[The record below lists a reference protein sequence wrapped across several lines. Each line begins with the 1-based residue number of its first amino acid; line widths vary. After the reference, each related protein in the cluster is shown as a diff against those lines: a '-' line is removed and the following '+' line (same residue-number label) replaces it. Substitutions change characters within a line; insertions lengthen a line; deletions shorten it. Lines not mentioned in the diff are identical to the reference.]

1 LSAEV
6 ISTGHEQW
14 SEERSPDRDD
24 LWTGLPPALEQ
35 INVPVYII
43 ERDGR
48 IRWLNDAA
56 RKLFGNV
63 IGKEFTAVVAP
74 EHALRARQQFTR
86 KLFGAEKT
94 DFDVNLLLP
103 DGSRLPVQVSSVPLE
118 DGGKIVGVFGIVRG
132 VVPQERKQPLPPG
145 VQLTPRQAE
154 VLALL
159 DRGLSTEQIAE
170 ELCIS
175 VETVR
180 NHVREVL
187 RRLQVNSRIGAL
199 AAGRRH
205 GLI

>member
-1 LSAEV
+1 M
-6 ISTGHEQW
+6 

-24 LWTGLPPALEQ
+24 LWTRLPAALEQ

-63 IGKEFTAVVAP
+63 IGKEFTSVVAP

-86 KLFGAEKT
+86 KLLGAERT
-94 DFDVNLLLP
+94 DFEVNLLLP
-103 DGSRLPVQVSSVPLE
+103 EGSRLPVQVSSVPLE

-132 VVPQERKQPLPPG
+132 VVRQDRKQPLPPG

-175 VETVR
+175 VQTVR

-199 AAGRRH
+199 AAGRQH

>member
-1 LSAEV
+1 
-6 ISTGHEQW
+6 
-14 SEERSPDRDD
+14 
-24 LWTGLPPALEQ
+24 
-35 INVPVYII
+35 
-43 ERDGR
+43 
-48 IRWLNDAA
+48 
-56 RKLFGNV
+56 
-63 IGKEFTAVVAP
+63 
-74 EHALRARQQFTR
+74 
-86 KLFGAEKT
+86 
-94 DFDVNLLLP
+94 VNLLLP

-132 VVPQERKQPLPPG
+132 VVQQERKQPLPPG

-175 VETVR
+175 VQTVR